1 MSWSKNFFTNGN
13 YDRLQNEER
22 EFNKLSKS
30 FPFFQDSY
38 VELGQT
44 HLNAL
49 QFLKNEREEVI
60 KNISFAKTV
69 FAKVKSK
76 VNSKKQEIKNDS
88 VEITKHE
95 NVEFSL
101 GDISIDFQGKLDNVS
116 ETFVKSLDSSFKR
129 LENKKKYTKGDVQSE
144 LAMVAVETLISGVTA
159 LIGLNS
165 EVNKKRR
172 MITEATSEIKNATQ
186 KMTEKAP
193 KIYAETKRII
203 EIATVLNKHNQVF
216 SIKYQA
222 TQKELNKGSKIKVF
236 FNELFNKQIV
246 PNQTMQANLQ
256 SLRMF
261 TSEYSRFNK
270 DANI

>member
-1 MSWSKNFFTNGN
+1 MSWSKNLFTGGN

-30 FPFFQDSY
+30 FSFFQDSY

-49 QFLKNEREEVI
+49 QFLKNEREEVV

-69 FAKVKSK
+69 FAKVTN
-76 VNSKKQEIKNDS
+76 VNALKQEIKKDA
-88 VEITKHE
+88 VEIIINE
-95 NVEFSL
+95 NIEFTL

-116 ETFVKSLDSSFKR
+116 ETFVKSLDGSLKR
-129 LENKKKYTKGDVQSE
+129 LESKKKYTKSDAQSE
-144 LAMVAVETLISGVTA
+144 LAIVAVDTLISGVTA

-172 MITEATSEIKNATQ
+172 MITEATGEINKATL
-186 KMTEKAP
+186 KITEKAP
-193 KIYAETKRII
+193 KIYSETKRIM

-222 TQKELNKGSKIKVF
+222 TQKELNKGSKVKVF
-236 FNELFNKQIV
+236 FNELLNKKIV
-246 PNQTMQANLQ
+246 PTHTMQENLQ

-261 TSEYSRFNK
+261 TSEYSRFNR

>member
-1 MSWSKNFFTNGN
+1 MSWSKNLFTGGN

-30 FPFFQDSY
+30 FSFFQDSY

-49 QFLKNEREEVI
+49 QFLKNEREEVV
-60 KNISFAKTV
+60 KNISLAKTT
-69 FAKVKSK
+69 FAKVTNVKAL
-76 VNSKKQEIKNDS
+76 KQEIKKDA
-88 VEITKHE
+88 VEIIIDE
-95 NVEFSL
+95 NIEFTL

-116 ETFVKSLDSSFKR
+116 ETFVKSLDGSLKR
-129 LENKKKYTKGDVQSE
+129 LGSKKKYTKSDVQSE
-144 LAMVAVETLISGVTA
+144 LAMVGVVTLISGVTA

-172 MITEATSEIKNATQ
+172 MITEAKEEINKATLRI
-186 KMTEKAP
+186 TEKAP
-193 KIYAETKRII
+193 KIYSETKRIM

-222 TQKELNKGSKIKVF
+222 TQKELNKGSKVKVF
-236 FNELFNKQIV
+236 FNELFNKKTV
-246 PNQTMQANLQ
+246 PTLKMQENLQ
-256 SLRMF
+256 SLRVF
-261 TSEYSRFNK
+261 TTEYSHFNK